1 MSANI
6 EYINYVRI
14 QWLWLLCQHVMI
26 MVIMSAYNNY
36 WYYVCTQ
43 WLYKLCLLTM
53 ITDIMSAHNDYIYY
67 VRIQWL
73 WTFCLHVNCQ
83 FYKNI
88 NICILYYLVQPVG
101 SLFKRMENWFL
112 SAHLNSVSLYI
123 TFITFSK
130 YRPQG

>member
-6 EYINYVRI
+6 DYINYVRI

-88 NICILYYLVQPVG
+88 NICILYYLLVFSTTSWRV
-101 SLFKRMENWFL
+101 FL
-112 SAHLNSVSLYI
+112 KGWKI
-123 TFITFSK
+123 DF
-130 YRPQG
+130 YRHTWILCHCT